1 MKDKRYEKL
10 ANNLLTFSVDI
21 KRGDNLLVEILGE
34 EAIPLAKEIIKK
46 AEELGAR
53 PQFNIINY
61 EIC

>member
-34 EAIPLAKEIIKK
+34 EAIP
-46 AEELGAR
+46 
-53 PQFNIINY
+53 
-61 EIC
+61 